1 MIDSKILREIIKDS
15 RIISQQELI
24 NKYKIKNIEI
34 EYPLNKTGFIVITDK
49 NDGRT
54 FNTDIKE
61 INKYFDDIDNLI
73 DNMSNEQ
80 FEKLLIESGIENCP
94 YYEK

>member
-15 RIISQQELI
+15 RIISRQELI

-34 EYPLNKTGFIVITDK
+34 EYPLSKTGFIVITDK
-49 NDGRT
+49 NDGET

-61 INKYFDDIDNLI
+61 INKYFDDIDNFI
-73 DNMSNEQ
+73 NNMSNEQ
-80 FEKLLIESGIENCP
+80 FEKILIESGIENCQ